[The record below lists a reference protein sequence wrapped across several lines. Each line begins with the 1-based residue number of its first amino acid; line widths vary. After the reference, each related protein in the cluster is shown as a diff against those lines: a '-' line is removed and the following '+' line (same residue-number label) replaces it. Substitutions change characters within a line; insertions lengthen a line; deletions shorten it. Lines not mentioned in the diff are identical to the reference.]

1 MHALVSYLLTVILVV
16 AFILYRIGGG
26 GMPGGI
32 YDLIKVLVAMDRCCF
47 HLLLILH
54 NFFLSSASC
63 PAQTVV
69 HQAFEPGS
77 RSTHH
82 DPEHE

>member
-1 MHALVSYLLTVILVV
+1 MKEGKRGSISVNFNQITTVTKIVD
-16 AFILYRIGGG
+16 RC
-26 GMPGGI
+26 MPGGI
-32 YDLIKVLVAMDRCCF
+32 DDLIKVLVAMDRCCF
-47 HLLLILH
+47 HLLLFLQ
-54 NFFLSSASC
+54 NFFLSSVSC
-63 PAQTVV
+63 PAQTVA